1 MEEPEAHLY
10 PDAQKKT
17 MELLS
22 LFMHNENSL
31 LITTHSP
38 YILGTINNLLF
49 ANQVYDKSDSEKKKQ
64 IAKIIDTNM
73 HIKLCNAYFVKDGVA
88 KDCID
93 KDDLLIINEVID
105 GASKEINDDYD
116 DLFNLVTEE

>member
-1 MEEPEAHLY
+1 
-10 PDAQKKT
+10 
-17 MELLS
+17 
-22 LFMHNENSL
+22 
-31 LITTHSP
+31 
-38 YILGTINNLLF
+38 
-49 ANQVYDKSDSEKKKQ
+49 
-64 IAKIIDTNM
+64 M

-116 DLFNLVTEE
+116 DLFNLVTEEQNAV